1 MKGYLKAQFLH
12 VVQKP
17 VNFAS
22 FTDNFTLLFS
32 KLFKLILNANTA
44 NIEQLFGPEKLS
56 ELSRNGPL
64 VVKSLRPPTAWTSS
78 ECKWLNMDVGLVR
91 FMFVVLEKNIL
102 AVTKGGWFS
111 CMCAESTTCNFDFS
125 KCEFPLRGLN
135 DLTDWTYGFLR
146 VRIFIGEGRSQS
158 SGR

>member
-1 MKGYLKAQFLH
+1 MLVLAKQAFLWREEIRLPTKALPESS
-12 VVQKP
+12 VSTCCSKP

-22 FTDNFTLLFS
+22 LTDNFTLLFS

-78 ECKWLNMDVGLVR
+78 ECKWLNVDVGLVR
-91 FMFVVLEKNIL
+91 FMFVVLEKNTL
-102 AVTKGGWFS
+102 ASTKGGWF
-111 CMCAESTTCNFDFS
+111 T
-125 KCEFPLRGLN
+125 
-135 DLTDWTYGFLR
+135 
-146 VRIFIGEGRSQS
+146 
-158 SGR
+158 

>member
-1 MKGYLKAQFLH
+1 MGGYLKAEFLR

-64 VVKSLRPPTAWTSS
+64 ALVVQTLDSAIHRINHYPAAKYYRNQLRYPLDSDLS
-78 ECKWLNMDVGLVR
+78 
-91 FMFVVLEKNIL
+91 
-102 AVTKGGWFS
+102 GG
-111 CMCAESTTCNFDFS
+111 
-125 KCEFPLRGLN
+125 
-135 DLTDWTYGFLR
+135 
-146 VRIFIGEGRSQS
+146 
-158 SGR
+158 

>member
-1 MKGYLKAQFLH
+1 MRGYLKAQFLH
-12 VVQKP
+12 VVKKP

-22 FTDNFTLLFS
+22 LTDNFTLLFS

-78 ECKWLNMDVGLVR
+78 ECKWLNVDVGLVR
-91 FMFVVLEKNIL
+91 FMFVVLEKNTL
-102 AVTKGGWFS
+102 AVSSTKGAGLPE
-111 CMCAESTTCNFDFS
+111 CALN
-125 KCEFPLRGLN
+125 LRLVISMFRSVSSPYVGLMT
-135 DLTDWTYGFLR
+135 LPIGRMGFL
-146 VRIFIGEGRSQS
+146 E
-158 SGR
+158 

>member
-1 MKGYLKAQFLH
+1 MLVLSKQAFLGGRKYDSPTKACVGGYLKAQFLH
-12 VVQKP
+12 VVKKP

-64 VVKSLRPPTAWTSS
+64 ALVVQTLDSAIHRINHYPAAKYYGNQLRYPLDSDLS
-78 ECKWLNMDVGLVR
+78 
-91 FMFVVLEKNIL
+91 
-102 AVTKGGWFS
+102 GG
-111 CMCAESTTCNFDFS
+111 
-125 KCEFPLRGLN
+125 
-135 DLTDWTYGFLR
+135 
-146 VRIFIGEGRSQS
+146 
-158 SGR
+158 

>member
-1 MKGYLKAQFLH
+1 MRGYLKAQFLH

-22 FTDNFTLLFS
+22 LTDNFTLLFS

-78 ECKWLNMDVGLVR
+78 ECKWLNVDVGLAR
-91 FMFVVLEKNIL
+91 FMFVVLEKNTL
-102 AVTKGGWFS
+102 AVTKGSWFPE
-111 CMCAESTTCNFDFS
+111 CALNLRLVIS
-125 KCEFPLRGLN
+125 KWSSPYVGLMT
-135 DLTDWTYGFLR
+135 LPIGRMGFL
-146 VRIFIGEGRSQS
+146 E
-158 SGR
+158 

>member
-1 MKGYLKAQFLH
+1 MWGGRKYDSPKKACVGGYLKAQFLH

-22 FTDNFTLLFS
+22 LTDNFTLLFS

-78 ECKWLNMDVGLVR
+78 ECKWLNVDVGLAR
-91 FMFVVLEKNIL
+91 FMFVVLEKNTL
-102 AVTKGGWFS
+102 AVTSTKGGWFS
-111 CMCAESTTCNFDFS
+111 
-125 KCEFPLRGLN
+125 
-135 DLTDWTYGFLR
+135 
-146 VRIFIGEGRSQS
+146 
-158 SGR
+158 

>member
-1 MKGYLKAQFLH
+1 MRGYLKAQFLH

-22 FTDNFTLLFS
+22 LTDNFTLLFS

-78 ECKWLNMDVGLVR
+78 ECKWLNVDVGLVR
-91 FMFVVLEKNIL
+91 FMFVVLENNALI
-102 AVTKGGWFS
+102 VSSTKGGWFAW
-111 CMCAESTTCNFDFS
+111 MCAES
-125 KCEFPLRGLN
+125 
-135 DLTDWTYGFLR
+135 LT
-146 VRIFIGEGRSQS
+146 
-158 SGR
+158 